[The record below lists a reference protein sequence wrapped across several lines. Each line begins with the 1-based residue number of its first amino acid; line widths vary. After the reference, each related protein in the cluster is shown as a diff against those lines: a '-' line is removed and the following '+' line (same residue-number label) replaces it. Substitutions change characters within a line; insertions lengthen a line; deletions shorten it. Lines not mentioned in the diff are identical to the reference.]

1 MPKKEPSEFDINKV
15 TAEFVQKNIENFVK
29 LGTDVFK
36 TAAQKVQHHLD
47 RTYKAYLKYVADKC
61 SHTKSFFI
69 RGEPAYLYQF
79 YVPLPAS
86 TAVPRQKGDEI
97 NAKTQRR

>member
-86 TAVPRQKGDEI
+86 TAVPRAEGG
-97 NAKTQRR
+97 